1 MDEVTAKKFYDL
13 VDERRSLYVERLAE
27 AVA

>member
-1 MDEVTAKKFYDL
+1 MDDDTTKRFFDY
-13 VDERRSLYVERLAE
+13 VDARQSLYVERLAE